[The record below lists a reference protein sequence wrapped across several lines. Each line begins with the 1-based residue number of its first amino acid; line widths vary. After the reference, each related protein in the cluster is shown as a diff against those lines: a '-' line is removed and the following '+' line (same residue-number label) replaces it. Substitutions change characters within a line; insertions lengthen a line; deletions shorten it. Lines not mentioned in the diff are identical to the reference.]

1 MRFNPLALIFA
12 PGIALGGLL
21 VGGIA
26 GAQNALAAWA
36 LIVGVASVWTLI
48 RGPIDSETGQR

>member
-1 MRFNPLALIFA
+1 LLI
-12 PGIALGGLL
+12 
-21 VGGIA
+21 GGIS

-36 LIVGVASVWTLI
+36 LIVGIASVWTLV